1 MLASFL
7 WRLLLPKSRSRL
19 SPKLGLLEVQEGLL
33 GERDM
38 EFSRIGGPFH
48 DASVSPER
56 SSDREAFLAVGV
68 FSVFILV
75 RV

>member
-19 SPKLGLLEVQEGLL
+19 SPKLLEVQEGLI

-48 DASVSPER
+48 DASVSPKR

-68 FSVFILV
+68 
-75 RV
+75 